1 MADAVTDYAILIDPT
16 GDTITTLPNGTVRA
30 KVPGDGQKIIIG
42 RAPAMSGIP
51 FCNGISGKQFISLPA
66 YPNFPANGAYAGTFV
81 IIGVVLVYVDETPVS
96 GTPTYWGC
104 NDVTEL
110 VAQCTVLNGGS
121 NEFTVDAIPYDLDAN
136 GGIDADKIANC
147 KLFLDNN
154 GYALSNGSADFL
166 NSYFPPA

>member
-1 MADAVTDYAILIDPT
+1 MAGNITDFAICIDSSYT
-16 GDTITTLPNGTVRA
+16 ATLPGAGVVRA
-30 KVPGDGQKIIIG
+30 KNTGDGQKIVIG
-42 RAPAMSGIP
+42 NATSMDKP
-51 FCNGISGKQFISLPA
+51 FCNGISGKPFISLPA
-66 YPNFPANGAYAGTFV
+66 YPNFPAANNYAGTFV

-121 NEFTVDAIPYDLDAN
+121 NEFTVDAMPYYLAEEGDTDS
-136 GGIDADKIANC
+136 DKIDSC

-154 GYALSNGSADFL
+154 GYALSKGSANFL
-166 NSYFPPA
+166 ASYFLP

>member
-16 GDTITTLPNGTVRA
+16 GDTITTLPTGTVRA
-30 KVPGDGQKIIIG
+30 KITGAGQKIIIG
-42 RAPAMSGIP
+42 KATSMSGIP
-51 FCNGISGKQFISLPA
+51 FCNGISGKPFISLPA
-66 YPNFPANGAYAGTFV
+66 YPNFPAANNYAGTFV

-121 NEFTVDAIPYDLDAN
+121 NEFTVDAMPYYLAEEGDTDS
-136 GGIDADKIANC
+136 DKIDSC

-154 GYALSNGSADFL
+154 GYALSKGSANFL
-166 NSYFPPA
+166 ASYFLP

>member
-16 GDTITTLPNGTVRA
+16 GDTITTLPTGTVRA
-30 KVPGDGQKIIIG
+30 KITGAGQKIIIG
-42 RAPAMSGIP
+42 KATSMSGIP
-51 FCNGISGKQFISLPA
+51 FCNGISGKPFISLPA
-66 YPNFPANGAYAGTFV
+66 YPNFPAANNYAGTFV

-121 NEFTVDAIPYDLDAN
+121 NVYTYNEPEETGYLDAQ
-136 GGIDADKIANC
+136 GGNSEAKTTSC
-147 KLFLDNN
+147 KLYLDLN
-154 GYALSNGSADFL
+154 GYALSNGDDDFL
-166 NSYFPPA
+166 NSYF